1 MRGVVGHDVRA
12 HCCCALRGGLLT
24 LDDGFLWDDLIIN
37 MLWLLGGAR
46 LAGGLWRIRW
56 RLGAQHAVAVYLL
69 SVGRNLQP

>member
-24 LDDGFLWDDLIIN
+24 LDDGFLWDDIIN
-37 MLWLLGGAR
+37 MLWLLGSAR
-46 LAGGLWRIRW
+46 LAAGLWRIRW